1 MPLSDRADERVRF
14 VTSGVF
20 RLPAH
25 LTLAPIFE
33 YGSGQPWND
42 RLGYDFN
49 GDGKN
54 GDRNAGLAKF
64 SQDGPTFAS
73 MNVRLAYRVPLSGRA
88 GIDVIGEAFNL
99 LNRIN
104 YDVNSIINGEFLSGP
119 TLANPALARV
129 VNPRFSQFTATLP
142 PREFQLGVRFTF

>member
-1 MPLSDRADERVRF
+1 
-14 VTSGVF
+14 
-20 RLPAH
+20 
-25 LTLAPIFE
+25 
-33 YGSGQPWND
+33 
-42 RLGYDFN
+42 
-49 GDGKN
+49 
-54 GDRNAGLAKF
+54 
-64 SQDGPTFAS
+64 

-129 VNPRFSQFTATLP
+129 VNRASASSRRRFPRANVSSA
-142 PREFQLGVRFTF
+142 